1 MDWLNE
7 PPAWRDDGARLTV
20 ATGANTDFW
29 RETHYGFVRD
39 SGHLRHVAA
48 PGDFTAEATFGGA
61 YGTLYDQAGLMV
73 RLDERNWV
81 KAGVEFVDGR
91 RLLSCVVTRDF
102 SDWSLAAGQEAP
114 EAVRLRLRRAGTALH
129 VEWRPAGNGAHGA
142 DGHEPLRLAHFP
154 KGPARVGPMCCSP
167 ERGGF
172 EAWFQDV
179 RIVQPTDLSER
190 PRRAPGGK

>member
-1 MDWLNE
+1 MEWLNE
-7 PPAWRDDGARLTV
+7 PPEWRDDGARLV
-20 ATGANTDFW
+20 VRTGANTDFW

-39 SGHLRHVAA
+39 SGHLRHAAA

-91 RLLSCVVTRDF
+91 RLLSCVVTRGF
-102 SDWSLAAGQEAP
+102 SDWSLVAGQDAP
-114 EAVRLRLRRAGTALH
+114 EAVRLRLRREGTALH
-129 VEWRPAGNGAHGA
+129 VEWRPGAGNGTDARTYA
-142 DGHEPLRLAHFP
+142 PLRLAYFP
-154 KGPARVGPMCCSP
+154 AGPAAVGPMCCSP

-172 EAWFQDV
+172 EAWFEDFRV
-179 RIVQPTDLSER
+179 SRPANLSENAE
-190 PRRAPGGK
+190 RAPGAQ